1 MLEVSHLCV
10 RYENRSI
17 PAVQDISFSIGHGEF
32 VVLAGDSASGKSTVM
47 QAVCRFI
54 PEIIPAELSG
64 SIRIDGDELVD
75 PIDTARFIAMVQQDP
90 ETQFCTETVEEEVA
104 FGLENLRFKEEDIRR
119 RVHEALEMVNA
130 SHLIDQSISTLSGG
144 EKQKVAIASMLALD
158 PRILILDEPT
168 SSLDPK
174 SVAEVVSAIE
184 KLRTVRSM
192 TVVIVEHRVRG
203 FIDMATRIILMDR
216 GKIVHDFTVEDL
228 KFAGICKSLTGA
240 RSYPKIV
247 PREGT
252 VLTINNLSY
261 QTGGKKILD
270 DVGLTVTDGA
280 VVALMGEN
288 GAGKT
293 TLLKHIMGLIK
304 VSSGSIEFK
313 NHRITENN
321 PVEPWIL
328 GRDIGLVFQNPNHQM
343 FEKTVEKEIKF
354 GPENFGTSMEE
365 VKNTIASFES
375 TEGVRRYVH
384 PQCLSF
390 GQKRRVNIRSASAHG
405 PSILLLDE
413 PFAGQDE
420 NNVSKIMELL
430 ANLQR
435 SGKTIIVVTH
445 DIQFARGFCTD
456 ALIMRHGRVVADGPI
471 EKISE
476 ESWQDILPK
485 GGKMD
490 G

>member
-17 PAVQDISFSIGHGEF
+17 LAVQDISFSIGHGEF
-32 VVLAGDSASGKSTVM
+32 VVLAGNSASGKSTAM

-90 ETQFCTETVEEEVA
+90 ETQFCTETVEEEIA
-104 FGLENLRFKEEDIRR
+104 FGLENFRFREEDIRQK
-119 RVHEALEMVNA
+119 VHETLESVNA
-130 SHLIDQSISTLSGG
+130 SHLIDRDISTLSGG

-158 PRILILDEPT
+158 PKILILDEPT

-174 SVAEVVSAIE
+174 SVAEVVLAIE
-184 KLRTVRSM
+184 KLRTVRKM
-192 TVVIVEHRVRG
+192 TVVVVEHRVHE
-203 FIDMATRIILMDR
+203 FMDMATRIIVMDR
-216 GKIVHDFTVEDL
+216 GKISHDCTAEDL
-228 KFAGICKSLTGA
+228 KFADICRSLKEA
-240 RSYPKIV
+240 RIYPEVV
-247 PREGT
+247 PRNGT
-252 VLTINNLSY
+252 ILTVNGLNY
-261 QTGGKKILD
+261 QIGEKRILE
-270 DVGLTVTDGA
+270 DVEFTVTDGA

-288 GAGKT
+288 GSGKT

-313 NHRITENN
+313 NHRITKNN
-321 PVEPWIL
+321 PVEPWVL

-354 GPENFGTSMEE
+354 GPQNFGTSMQEAE
-365 VKNTIASFES
+365 NSIEFFEGA
-375 TEGVRRYVH
+375 EGVRRYVH

-420 NNVSKIMELL
+420 DNVSKIMELL

-435 SGKTIIVVTH
+435 SGKTIIIVTH
-445 DIQFARGFCTD
+445 DIAFARGFCTD
-456 ALIMRHGRVVADGPI
+456 VLIMKNGKTVADGAVK
-471 EKISE
+471 EISE
-476 ESWQDILPK
+476 ESWKQLLPI